1 MTKVANVAPINT
13 KPIGAK
19 INIGKPVLMKPNLTQ
34 VTYI

>member
-1 MTKVANVAPINT
+1 MTKVANVALKNT

-19 INIGKPVLMKPNLTQ
+19 INPRKPILMKPNLTQ